1 MVDNSLPV
9 RILLVDDS
17 PINLK
22 LLGNLLRGMGELF
35 VATNGEMALQ
45 VAHDKLPDLI
55 LLDVEMPGKNGYE
68 VCHELKQDPLLCEA
82 AVIFVTSHQSM
93 EHEIRALEAGAVDF
107 ITKPLNPPVV
117 RARVNT
123 HLTLKQQSDKLR
135 QMANIDGMTGVF
147 NRRAFDGMLTA
158 EYRRHMRALSPLA
171 LVMMDVD
178 HFKRFNDCYGHL
190 AGDDCLRTI
199 AHTAVTATRRPAETV
214 CRYGG
219 EEFAIILPNTTQEQ
233 AMNYGQW
240 LLGKIR
246 ELALPHQGQPETGI
260 VTVSLGV
267 SSRIPDNQG
276 NPTELIQQADKALYR
291 AKQDGRNRV
300 VAYEPDLG

>member
-93 EHEIRALEAGAVDF
+93 DHEIRALEAGAVDF

-135 QMANIDGMTGVF
+135 QMANIDGMTGIS
-147 NRRAFDGMLTA
+147 DI
-158 EYRRHMRALSPLA
+158 P
-171 LVMMDVD
+171 
-178 HFKRFNDCYGHL
+178 HL
-190 AGDDCLRTI
+190 I
-199 AHTAVTATRRPAETV
+199 
-214 CRYGG
+214 
-219 EEFAIILPNTTQEQ
+219 
-233 AMNYGQW
+233 
-240 LLGKIR
+240 
-246 ELALPHQGQPETGI
+246 
-260 VTVSLGV
+260 
-267 SSRIPDNQG
+267 
-276 NPTELIQQADKALYR
+276 
-291 AKQDGRNRV
+291 
-300 VAYEPDLG
+300 